1 MNTFKV
7 RNINSKKLQ
16 KNTNMKYPLSKIN
29 KNKSKQKAQI
39 LLQIAQNQDNIKML
53 TKQLKNIN
61 K

>member
-7 RNINSKKLQ
+7 RNINSRKLQ

-29 KNKSKQKAQI
+29 KSKNKQKAQI

-53 TKQLKNIN
+53 TKQLKNLN